1 MLIAWETGFVI
12 VSASFDFWHIRAPF
26 APVLG
31 FLLFALVFTLCI
43 ECLNLFGIAQ
53 KAKYPL
59 LILFMT
65 IFALSIVNGAKKPVV
80 KNVTL
85 HTKYKQLKG
94 IKPDLLLILGDLSDG
109 RTSGLRGVR
118 RSRSDGSSGG
128 QSKSRRAKSSKSDVK
143 STKTA

>member
-1 MLIAWETGFVI
+1 
-12 VSASFDFWHIRAPF
+12 
-26 APVLG
+26 
-31 FLLFALVFTLCI
+31 
-43 ECLNLFGIAQ
+43 
-53 KAKYPL
+53 
-59 LILFMT
+59 MT

>member
-1 MLIAWETGFVI
+1 VLIAWETGFVI

-53 KAKYPL
+53 KAKYPPL

-65 IFALSIVNGAKKPVV
+65 IFALSIVNGAK
-80 KNVTL
+80 
-85 HTKYKQLKG
+85 
-94 IKPDLLLILGDLSDG
+94 
-109 RTSGLRGVR
+109 
-118 RSRSDGSSGG
+118 SR
-128 QSKSRRAKSSKSDVK
+128 
-143 STKTA
+143 